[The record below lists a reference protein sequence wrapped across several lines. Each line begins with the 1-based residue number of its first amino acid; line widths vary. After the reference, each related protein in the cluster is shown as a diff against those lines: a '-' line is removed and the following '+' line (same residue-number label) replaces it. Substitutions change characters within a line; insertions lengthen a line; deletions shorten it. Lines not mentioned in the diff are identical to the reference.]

1 MKQNVIHSFGN
12 IIVLS
17 FLTFLVIHVLFQLS
31 KTTTTLIHA
40 QSTIATTTI
49 TTPLDYLYMPIDGS
63 LENKVDVM
71 NNAVVKTFGVT
82 SLSSV
87 TSVTGT
93 TSALITNSQM
103 TKSDYMEVQNVI
115 NFCNNDF
122 IVEFSVYNTYRS
134 GGYHG
139 LFAINGLSTNYY
151 LNVNEGGTLFLFKP
165 VTSGWDYKHGTSIKL
180 PLNTWVQLKIER
192 KENILSLYLNGQLVV
207 AHSNPITINIPGE
220 TVNVG
225 FGKSSVEGDNYSFVG
240 FIDNIR
246 IYNPNGENK
255 LPFKVASVNNEE
267 EITTTDIKSTKNIT
281 FLFEQ
286 KELFTINFINN
297 IVKLNSLEKAYL
309 LKQQEMNQLEL
320 VNSIKEDEGLK
331 VQMNNAQTKLT
342 TINTLIDELKL
353 NVKMSRTTTE
363 NIVSVSLTTPSLA
376 TPFRFIGNE
385 IENYRIIDIVCSG
398 ATNLAISDS
407 GAVFGWGYSYLFGSQ
422 PAYFSFPT
430 RLILP

>member
-103 TKSDYMEVQNVI
+103 TKLDYMEVQNVK
-115 NFCNNDF
+115 NFCNNNF

-134 GGYHG
+134 GAYHG
-139 LFAINGLSTNYY
+139 LFVINGLSTNYY

-165 VTSGWDYKHGTSIKL
+165 ATPRYDYKYSTSIKL

-192 KENILSLYLNGQLVV
+192 KDNILSLYLNGQLVV
-207 AHSNPITINIPGE
+207 AHSDPITINIPGE

-225 FGKSSVEGDNYSFVG
+225 FGKSSVEGDNFSFVG

-246 IYNPNGENK
+246 IYYPNSENK
-255 LPFKVASVNNEE
+255 LPFKVASLNNAE
-267 EITTTDIKSTKNIT
+267 EITDKNIKSTKNIT

-286 KELFTINFINN
+286 KELFTTNFINN

-309 LKQQEMNQLEL
+309 LKKQEINQLEL
-320 VNSIKEDEGLK
+320 VNSIEGLK
-331 VQMNNAQTKLT
+331 VQMNNEQTKLT